1 MRAISPLRSV
11 IFFQLQSRQSDSWF
25 PQPSTVGRPVKVET
39 LPWKLYGSPVASKT
53 TAPGGTQPRTQPSA
67 RYSPGY
73 RCLM

>member
-39 LPWKLYGSPVASKT
+39 LPWKLYGSPAI
-53 TAPGGTQPRTQPSA
+53 
-67 RYSPGY
+67 
-73 RCLM
+73 LF